1 MHQISEGRLWVSSL
15 MSGHTRVVRHWE
27 RLPREVEE
35 LPSLEMFKKHVDVAL
50 RDIV

>member
-1 MHQISEGRLWVSSL
+1 M
-15 MSGHTRVVRHWE
+15 VRHWE